1 MLEAKLGDDPQLLRL
16 QFMSRY
22 LRRRYINFT
31 DLEKYFDLNMVII
44 VQHDIILAVK
54 TFAKQEMQQITRK

>member
-1 MLEAKLGDDPQLLRL
+1 
-16 QFMSRY
+16 MSRY
-22 LRRRYINFT
+22 LRSGYINFT

-44 VQHDIILAVK
+44 VQHDTILTVK

>member
-16 QFMSRY
+16 RFMSRY